1 MLEKGDEPV
10 PGYRLEEFL
19 GRGQFG
25 EVWRA
30 TSPGGARV
38 ALKFLNLHER
48 EGLKE
53 FRAIQRIKTI
63 RYPHL
68 ATVTALWLLDE
79 DGHVLDDD
87 AVGTYDS
94 PPSPSRATLVPS
106 GTVKSDRAPHRL
118 VVATL
123 LCDKNLMDRL
133 TECQALGSPGI
144 PVDELLRYME
154 EAAKGIDFLNS
165 QRHDLGEGPVA
176 IQHCDIKPA
185 NIMLTGD
192 SVMIC
197 DFGVATFLSNP
208 RIVAKGT
215 SMAGSPA
222 YMSPECTQC
231 RPGPASDQ
239 YSLAVTYVELRTGR
253 LPFECESWI
262 EVIEAHRRGDL
273 DLSALPPREQ
283 AVIRKATS
291 VNPEDRYTNAVAMVR
306 ALRRAG
312 ESADREAPP
321 ARPLRTLAKVVV
333 GLVLMVAL
341 GWGAGQFIPWQ
352 KHDQPPPDGG
362 GPVTPEAT
370 VSFQVV
376 PAEAEVVVDG
386 RAVEPDAEGRVSLTR
401 ARDARV
407 DIQVRNPP
415 EYRAALRQFAVAEL
429 QAQSLVIQLD
439 RDPEYVRQLAQTHAS
454 RAFDIVRADQPQLPD
469 LDRAAHE
476 YRQALELDKS
486 RYAIV
491 PPFVRSLQEAER
503 EYSFTIRCMAI
514 HPEKPW
520 LVARLKGTKIAL
532 WNLADLDAPQTV
544 LHEHTSDVCNV
555 LMAGSCVVSADLA
568 GQIKLTRLDENG
580 RPQETLEPPELSG
593 LELAMTPDL
602 HWLIAGQYE
611 GNICGW
617 KLNATVAGNAP
628 VLIGQHKQGVR
639 GVVVTPDSQ
648 WAITAGEDG
657 TVCKWNLQEPNPAAE
672 DAQLGSQPGD
682 VFSLAMSPTGRWVAF
697 GGEAQSG
704 AEFPISRIDLT
715 QNTILALPQGHTAP
729 ISALAYD
736 RFGDLRP
743 EQAGSALLAQRQ
755 RGRTDPGL
763 RCGRAAVAQQPPHRR
778 H

>member
-1 MLEKGDEPV
+1 
-10 PGYRLEEFL
+10 
-19 GRGQFG
+19 
-25 EVWRA
+25 
-30 TSPGGARV
+30 
-38 ALKFLNLHER
+38 
-48 EGLKE
+48 
-53 FRAIQRIKTI
+53 
-63 RYPHL
+63 
-68 ATVTALWLLDE
+68 
-79 DGHVLDDD
+79 
-87 AVGTYDS
+87 
-94 PPSPSRATLVPS
+94 
-106 GTVKSDRAPHRL
+106 
-118 VVATL
+118 
-123 LCDKNLMDRL
+123 
-133 TECQALGSPGI
+133 
-144 PVDELLRYME
+144 
-154 EAAKGIDFLNS
+154 
-165 QRHDLGEGPVA
+165 
-176 IQHCDIKPA
+176 
-185 NIMLTGD
+185 
-192 SVMIC
+192 
-197 DFGVATFLSNP
+197 
-208 RIVAKGT
+208 
-215 SMAGSPA
+215 MA
-222 YMSPECTQC
+222 
-231 RPGPASDQ
+231 
-239 YSLAVTYVELRTGR
+239 
-253 LPFECESWI
+253 
-262 EVIEAHRRGDL
+262 
-273 DLSALPPREQ
+273 
-283 AVIRKATS
+283 
-291 VNPEDRYTNAVAMVR
+291 
-306 ALRRAG
+306 
-312 ESADREAPP
+312 
-321 ARPLRTLAKVVV
+321 
-333 GLVLMVAL
+333 AL
-341 GWGAGQFIPWQ
+341 GWGAGVNLSPGRNTTN
-352 KHDQPPPDGG
+352 HRPDGD
-362 GPVTPEAT
+362 GPVTAR
-370 VSFQVV
+370 SDCQLSGR
-376 PAEAEVVVDG
+376 ARRCGGVVDG
-386 RAVEPDAEGRVSLTR
+386 RAVEPDAEGPCLVLTR
-401 ARDARV
+401 PRDARV
-407 DIQVRNPP
+407 DIQVRN
-415 EYRAALRQFAVAEL
+415 RQNTAMRRGNLPWPSCRPNRSSFSWTATPNTCDSWRKRTPAEL
-429 QAQSLVIQLD
+429 STSSTRTSHNCPISTEPLN
-439 RDPEYVRQLAQTHAS
+439 
-454 RAFDIVRADQPQLPD
+454 
-469 LDRAAHE
+469 E

-532 WNLADLDAPQTV
+532 WNLADLDAPQTI

-617 KLNATVAGNAP
+617 KLNATVAGNVP

-657 TVCKWNLQEPNPAAE
+657 TVCKWNLQEPDPAAE

-715 QNTILALPQGHTAP
+715 QNTMLALPQGHTAP

-763 RCGRAAVAQQPPHRR
+763 RCGCAAVAQQPPHRR